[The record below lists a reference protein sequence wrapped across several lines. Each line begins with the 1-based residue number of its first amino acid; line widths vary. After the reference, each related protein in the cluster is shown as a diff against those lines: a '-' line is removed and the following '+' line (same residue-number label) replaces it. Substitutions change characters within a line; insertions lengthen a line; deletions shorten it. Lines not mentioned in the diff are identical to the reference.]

1 MALLVGLPELV
12 DESEFSLV
20 DIIPKWF
27 SVLTYYLGDEQ
38 KARQWRQ
45 FRDVVVS
52 PHRHDGEDHHHH
64 HHHHGLRYYQHTQ
77 QETLRKP

>member
-27 SVLTYYLGDEQ
+27 SVVTYYLGDEQ

-45 FRDVVVS
+45 FRDVVS
-52 PHRHDGEDHHHH
+52 PHRHDDED

-77 QETLRKP
+77 REILRKP